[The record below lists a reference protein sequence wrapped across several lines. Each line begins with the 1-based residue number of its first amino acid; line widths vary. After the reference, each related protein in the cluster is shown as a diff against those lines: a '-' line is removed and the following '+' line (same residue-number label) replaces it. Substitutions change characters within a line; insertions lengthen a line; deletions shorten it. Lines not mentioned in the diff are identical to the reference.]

1 MGMMCVCERE
11 RQRRGWG
18 KQEKMSDVGSRWRK
32 EEDAQG
38 SEDVKDRKQRN
49 RNKMK
54 NEMK

>member
-1 MGMMCVCERE
+1 MGMMCLCERE

-18 KQEKMSDVGSRWRK
+18 KQEKMADVGSRWRK